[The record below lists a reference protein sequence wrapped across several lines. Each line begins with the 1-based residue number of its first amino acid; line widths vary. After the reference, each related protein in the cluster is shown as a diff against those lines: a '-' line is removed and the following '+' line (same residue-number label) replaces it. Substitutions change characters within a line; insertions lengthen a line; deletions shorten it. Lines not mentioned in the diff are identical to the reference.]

1 MGNIQLAGRDVAFV
15 LYAIDGGIMGT
26 GEHKVPR
33 FLHMGY
39 AITYNNMGNHA
50 VYGGRGRNVGYERHA
65 VVHFC
70 NSNFPQ
76 NNKIMK
82 KVTKIKL
89 MVSAIVGIAFVI
101 GATSCNTTSA
111 YEKAYEK
118 AAKKDAKTYGNA
130 SSKDGVMHQIDDSGV
145 EYHQVYIEG
154 KEID

>member
-1 MGNIQLAGRDVAFV
+1 
-15 LYAIDGGIMGT
+15 
-26 GEHKVPR
+26 
-33 FLHMGY
+33 
-39 AITYNNMGNHA
+39 
-50 VYGGRGRNVGYERHA
+50 
-65 VVHFC
+65 
-70 NSNFPQ
+70 
-76 NNKIMK
+76 MK

-89 MVSAIVGIAFVI
+89 IVSAIVGIAFVI